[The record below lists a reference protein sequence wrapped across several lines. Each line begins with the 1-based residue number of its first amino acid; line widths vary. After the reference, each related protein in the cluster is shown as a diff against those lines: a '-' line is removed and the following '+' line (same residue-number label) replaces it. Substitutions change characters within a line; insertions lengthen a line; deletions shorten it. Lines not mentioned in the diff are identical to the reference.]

1 MPWRSAVKSSR
12 MDLKSP
18 DPMKGILLK
27 VASVVVFLCMSTLI
41 KAAGKDIPAGQITFL
56 RSAFAMV
63 PILAFL
69 AMHGQLRDA
78 FRTNDILGHFRRGF
92 VGILAMG
99 FGFYGLVHLP
109 LPESIALGYA
119 LPLVTVVVAAV
130 VLKERVGVYRWTA
143 VLVGLVGVG
152 IISWPRLTL
161 FREGGFGSS
170 EAMGALAMLAF
181 AVLGSFAMVLVRKL
195 VQTERTPTIVLYF
208 SLFASLFSL
217 ATLPFGWVDLGWKG
231 LVMMTLAGFCGGI
244 AQILLTSSYRYADV
258 STIAPFEYT
267 SILLGIVIGYVLFD
281 DIPTRTMLIGTVI
294 VISAGIFIIWREHKL
309 GLERRR
315 ARKHMTPQG

>member
-1 MPWRSAVKSSR
+1 MDTQSS
-12 MDLKSP
+12 
-18 DPMKGILLK
+18 DPMKGIFLK

-41 KAAGKDIPAGQITFL
+41 KAAGKDLPAGQITFL

-69 AMHGQLRDA
+69 AAHGQLRDA
-78 FRTNDILGHFRRGF
+78 FRTDDIFGHFKRGF
-92 VGILAMG
+92 VGILSMG
-99 FGFYGLVHLP
+99 FGFYGLIHLP

-119 LPLVTVVVAAV
+119 LPLVTVVIAAIF
-130 VLKERVGVYRWTA
+130 LKERVGIYRWTA
-143 VLVGLVGVG
+143 VLIGLAGVG

-181 AVLGSFAMVLVRKL
+181 AVLGSCAMVLVRKL

-208 SLFASLFSL
+208 SLFASIFSL
-217 ATLPFGWVDLGWKG
+217 ATLPFGWIALSWPSLG
-231 LVMMTLAGFCGGI
+231 LMALAGFCGGI
-244 AQILLTSSYRYADV
+244 AQLLLTSSYRYADV

-267 SILLGIVIGYVLFD
+267 SIVLGLVIGYLLFGD
-281 DIPTRTMLIGTVI
+281 VPTGPMLLGTATV
-294 VISAGIFIIWREHKL
+294 VRDGIFVIFREYRLDLK
-309 GLERRR
+309 RR
-315 ARKHMTPQG
+315 AELRHRLPQG

>member
-1 MPWRSAVKSSR
+1 MPWRSAVKSFR

-78 FRTNDILGHFRRGF
+78 FRTTDILGHFRRGF

-119 LPLVTVVVAAV
+119 LPLFTVIVAAV
-130 VLKERVGVYRWTA
+130 VLKERVGIYRWTA
-143 VLVGLVGVG
+143 VLVGLAGVG

-170 EAMGALAMLAF
+170 EAMGALAMLAIG
-181 AVLGSFAMVLVRKL
+181 VLGSCAMVLVRKL

-217 ATLPFGWVDLGWKG
+217 ATLPFGWVDLGWTG

-267 SILLGIVIGYVLFD
+267 SIVLGLIVGYVLFD
-281 DIPTRTMLIGTVI
+281 DVPTGTMLTGTAI
-294 VISAGIFIIWREHKL
+294 VVSAGIFVIYREHRL
-309 GLERRR
+309 NLQRR
-315 ARKHMTPQG
+315 AELRHG

>member
-1 MPWRSAVKSSR
+1 
-12 MDLKSP
+12 MDMQSP
-18 DPMKGILLK
+18 NPMKGIFLK
-27 VASVVVFLCMSTLI
+27 VASVVIFLCMSALI

-63 PILAFL
+63 PIVVFL
-69 AMHGQLRDA
+69 GAQGQLRDA
-78 FRTNDILGHFRRGF
+78 FRTNDIFGHFKRGF
-92 VGILAMG
+92 VGILSMG

-119 LPLVTVVVAAV
+119 LPLVTVVIAAIF
-130 VLKERVGVYRWTA
+130 LKERVGIYRWSA

-161 FREGGFGSS
+161 FREGGLGSS

-181 AVLGSFAMVLVRKL
+181 AVLGSCAMVLVRKL

-208 SLFASLFSL
+208 SLFASIFSL
-217 ATLPFGWVDLGWKG
+217 GTLPFGWAELSWQSLG
-231 LVMMTLAGFCGGI
+231 LMALAGFCGGI
-244 AQILLTSSYRYADV
+244 AQLLLTSSYRYADV

-267 SILLGIVIGYVLFD
+267 SIVLGLFVGYFLFGD
-281 DIPTRTMLIGTVI
+281 VPTGTMLTGTAI
-294 VISAGIFIIWREHKL
+294 VVTAGIFVILREHR
-309 GLERRR
+309 LELKRR
-315 ARKHMTPQG
+315 AELRHQTPQG